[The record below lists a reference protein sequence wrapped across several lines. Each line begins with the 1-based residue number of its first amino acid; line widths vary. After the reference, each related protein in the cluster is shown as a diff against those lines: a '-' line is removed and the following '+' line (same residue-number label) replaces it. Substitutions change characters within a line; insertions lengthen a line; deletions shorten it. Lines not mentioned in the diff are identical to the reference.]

1 MPSDSHWR
9 EKPEHAMD
17 IDDTVSK
24 LTLEEKIAMMSGSGF
39 YRIHT
44 ESKKWGAKPYPAGAA
59 NERLGIEGFKFS
71 DGPRG
76 VIVGHSTCFPCS
88 MARGATFDRG
98 LEWRVGE
105 AMGIEAR
112 AQGVNLLGQVCVNLL
127 RHPAWGRAQE
137 TYGEDSYHLGEM
149 GAALSRGTQHHNV
162 ISTVKHFALNSLE
175 NTRFELDVRV
185 SERTMREVYLPHF
198 RKVIEAGCLSV
209 MSAYNKV
216 NGTYCGQ
223 NAYLLTDILRD
234 EWGFEGFVH
243 SDWVLGVYSPHGAEA
258 GLDIEN
264 PEPAWYG
271 EKLLNA
277 VRGGA
282 IDEAIVDQAVRRML
296 KTLKVI
302 EDAADPRESYP
313 ASLVACQAHTA
324 LAREVAEKSAILL
337 KNSGTLPLDRANAP
351 SLGVFGRLA
360 NLENTGDRGSSRV
373 SPPYIITP
381 LEGLTAYLGREHVTF
396 AGDESDPEAAGEAS
410 GSYDAAIV
418 VVGYTAAEEGEFIP
432 PDINLGQ
439 DDIPESLAAILDNVR
454 GRNDSS
460 AIGGDRMSLSLP
472 AEQIDLIRNVARMN
486 AQTIVVIVSGSAVM
500 VEEWI
505 DDVPA
510 VLQTPY
516 AGMEGGAALA
526 RLLFG
531 DVSPSGRLPFTVARD
546 ASDYPPFDSAATT
559 LDYGYWHGYALLH
572 HQGRAPRFPF
582 GYGLSYSVFSY
593 SALSARRLP
602 DGGLEACVT
611 VQNTGNRHAIDT
623 PQLYIGW
630 PGKAA
635 ERPRLSLRGF
645 DRVELGPGG
654 SRQVQFHVA
663 PRDMAWYDPDD
674 HTWKIEP
681 GPHRIIVA
689 RSADDPDSLS
699 IDFEIEDEA
708 CLGP

>member
-9 EKPEHAMD
+9 ENPEHAMD
-17 IDDTVSK
+17 IDAVVTE

-59 NERLGIEGFKFS
+59 NERLGIDGFKFS

-76 VIVGHSTCFPCS
+76 VIVGQSTCFPCS
-88 MARGATFDRG
+88 MARGATFDRD

-105 AMGIEAR
+105 VMGIESR

-149 GAALSRGTQHHNV
+149 GTALSRGTQHHNV

-185 SERTMREVYLPHF
+185 NERTLREVYLPHF
-198 RKVIEAGCLSV
+198 RKIIEAGCLSV
-209 MSAYNKV
+209 MSAYNKI

-223 NAYLLTDILRD
+223 NAYLLTDILRH

-258 GLDIEN
+258 GLDVEN

-271 EKLLNA
+271 EKLLKA
-277 VRGGA
+277 VREGI
-282 IDEAIVDQAVRRML
+282 IDEAVIDQAVRRML
-296 KTLKVI
+296 QTLKVI
-302 EDAADPRESYP
+302 KETPDPRESYP
-313 ASLVACQAHTA
+313 ASLVACEVHTS
-324 LAREVAEKSAILL
+324 LACEVAEKSAVLL
-337 KNSGTLPLDRANAP
+337 KNTGILPLDRTRIQR
-351 SLGVFGRLA
+351 LGVFGRLA

-373 SPPYIITP
+373 SPPYVVTP
-381 LEGLTAYLGREHVTF
+381 LEGLTAYLGSEHLTF
-396 AGDESDPEAAGEAS
+396 AGDESDPQAAGQAS
-410 GSYDAAIV
+410 QSFDAAIV
-418 VVGYTAAEEGEFIP
+418 VAGYTAAEEGEFIP
-432 PDINLGQ
+432 QDINLGQ
-439 DDIPESLAAILDNVR
+439 ADIPESLAAILDGTR

-460 AIGGDRMSLSLP
+460 AIGGDRTSLSLP
-472 AEQIDLIRNVARMN
+472 ADQIDLIRSVASKN
-486 AQTIVVIVSGSAVM
+486 ARTIVVMIAGSGVM
-500 VEEWI
+500 VEEWL

-510 VLQTPY
+510 ALQTFY
-516 AGMEGGAALA
+516 SGMEGGAALA

-546 ASDYPPFDSAATT
+546 PADYPPFDGTAVT

-572 HQGRAPRFPF
+572 RQDREARFPF
-582 GYGLSYSVFSY
+582 GYGLTYSTFAY
-593 SALSARRLP
+593 SDLRSQRLL
-602 DGGLEACVT
+602 DGGLEAFVT
-611 VQNTGNRHAIDT
+611 VVNTGNRRAIDT

-645 DRVELGPGG
+645 DRVELDPGE
-654 SRQVQFHVA
+654 SRQVRFHVE
-663 PRDMAWYDPDD
+663 PRDLAWYDPEAS
-674 HTWKIEP
+674 TWKIET
-681 GPHRIIVA
+681 GSHQIMIA
-689 RSADDPDSLS
+689 RSANDPENLCVKLE
-699 IDFEIEDEA
+699 FEEET
-708 CLGP
+708 CLGR